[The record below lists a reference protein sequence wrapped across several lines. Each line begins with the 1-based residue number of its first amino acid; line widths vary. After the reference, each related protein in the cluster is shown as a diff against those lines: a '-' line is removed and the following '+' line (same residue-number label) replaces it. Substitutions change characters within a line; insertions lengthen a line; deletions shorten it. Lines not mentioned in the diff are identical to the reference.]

1 MLTSDE
7 LQKLNAE
14 VLRQG
19 LPVAFKGGPYE
30 AFCLGAG
37 VVMRVVQEKFAVPPD
52 APKKARRKK

>member
-1 MLTSDE
+1 MLTSNE
-7 LQKLNAE
+7 LQKLNEE

-19 LPVAFKGGPYE
+19 LPMAFNGGPYE

-37 VVMRVVQEKFAVPPD
+37 VIMRIIQEKFSVPPD